1 VKGKFLTIEGVEGVG
16 KSTNLE
22 SIKQILESESI
33 NFIATREPGGT
44 LIAEKI
50 RTLLLEHH
58 QEKLCELSELL
69 LVFAARA
76 QHIEVVIKPAL
87 EAGTWV
93 LCDRFTDA
101 TYAYQGGGRGLNSN
115 TISELENLTQGT
127 LRPDFTL
134 ILDLDPEIGLSRA
147 KNRGELDRIELEK
160 TDFFKKV
167 RASYL
172 DIAKR
177 EPERCKVVDAS
188 RSIEVVSNDVT
199 DYLMTFIRES
209 T

>member
-1 VKGKFLTIEGVEGVG
+1 MKGKFLTIEGVEGVG

-199 DYLMTFIRES
+199 EYLMTFIRES

>member
-76 QHIEVVIKPAL
+76 QHIEAVIKPAL

-199 DYLMTFIRES
+199 EYLMTFIRES

>member
-199 DYLMTFIRES
+199 EYLMTFIRES